1 MPLIRNAK
9 RVLKSICNIY
19 CWGIYGIRISSL
31 YLHSIYTLHLFKNVI
46 EALKDL
52 FLFPVM
58 KLSLK
63 WQTKKVALGTKY
75 LMVLKITQVEVNT
88 TWMTLMVRTV
98 LLVPIGHEMLEM
110 N

>member
-1 MPLIRNAK
+1 MILEDQN
-9 RVLKSICNIY
+9 VL
-19 CWGIYGIRISSL
+19 GIINCLKASAVVKDL
-31 YLHSIYTLHLFKNVI
+31 YLFKNAI

-52 FLFPVM
+52 FLFLAT

-98 LLVPIGHEMLEM
+98 LLVPIGLEMLEM
-110 N
+110 MN